1 MTYVTPRW
9 KKAWYRNPVR
19 TDLETALRRVLFLQG
34 ASPATREAFA
44 CAGTMRRLGADA
56 LLFCEGDPAPAL
68 LIVVSGNVKL
78 FKWDQRGRELTLGI
92 AKPGDVVGAPATFD
106 GGNCP
111 YHAAA
116 VGASVT
122 VFVVARESFHALLT
136 VHPDI
141 SAGVI
146 RQLAVQNRRLIEML
160 KAQALHTV
168 RARFA
173 AYLIAAAG
181 EGESFVLPDSNAGIA
196 AHLGTVREVVS
207 RTLHQFADFGCV
219 AVRGRTVTITDRA
232 TLAELATA
240 SAHPA

>member
-1 MTYVTPRW
+1 
-9 KKAWYRNPVR
+9 
-19 TDLETALRRVLFLQG
+19 
-34 ASPATREAFA
+34 
-44 CAGTMRRLGADA
+44 MRRLSADA

-78 FKWDQRGRELTLGI
+78 FKWDKRGRELTLGI
-92 AKPGDVVGAPATFD
+92 AKSGEVVGAPATFD

-116 VGASVT
+116 VGAGAR
-122 VFVVARESFHALLT
+122 VFSVAREPFYALLSAYPE
-136 VHPDI
+136 V

-173 AYLIAAAG
+173 AYLLSASG
-181 EGESFVLPDSNAGIA
+181 TGESFSLPESNAGIA

-207 RTLHQFADFGCV
+207 RTLHQFADLGYI
-219 AVRGRTVTITDRA
+219 AVRGRTVTITDRT
-232 TLAELATA
+232 TLAELAA
-240 SAHPA
+240 VPV

>member
-1 MTYVTPRW
+1 M
-9 KKAWYRNPVR
+9 R
-19 TDLETALRRVLFLQG
+19 TDLERALRKVLFLQG
-34 ASPATREAFA
+34 TSPATTDAFA
-44 CAGTMRRLGADA
+44 YAGTIRRLNPDA

-68 LIVVSGNVKL
+68 LVVVSGSVKL
-78 FKWDQRGRELTLGI
+78 FKWDKRGRELTLGI

-116 VGASVT
+116 TGTNAT
-122 VFVVARESFHALLT
+122 VFRISREPFYMLLAA
-136 VHPDI
+136 HPDI

-146 RQLAVQNRRLIEML
+146 RSLAVQNRRLIEML

-173 AYLIAAAG
+173 AYLLSAAG
-181 EGESFVLPDSNAGIA
+181 TKESFVLPESNIGIA

-207 RTLHQFADFGCV
+207 RTLHQFGDLGYIS
-219 AVRGRTVTITDRA
+219 VRGRTVIITDRGM
-232 TLAELATA
+232 LMELATA
-240 SAHPA
+240 PG